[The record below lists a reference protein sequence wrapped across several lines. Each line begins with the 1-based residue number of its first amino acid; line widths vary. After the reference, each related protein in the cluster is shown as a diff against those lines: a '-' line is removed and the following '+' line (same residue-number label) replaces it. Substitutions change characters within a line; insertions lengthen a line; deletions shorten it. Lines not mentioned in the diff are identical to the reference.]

1 MLYCGSTL
9 PLLVR
14 KIIMRFISLLY
25 IFFVTLNAIGVAALF
40 YLNAF
45 NPMMLIVSA
54 IIGAFLVGRMMVVAN
69 T

>member
-1 MLYCGSTL
+1 
-9 PLLVR
+9 
-14 KIIMRFISLLY
+14 MRFISLLY
-25 IFFVTLNAIGVAALF
+25 ILFVTLNAIGVAALF
-40 YLNAF
+40 YLNTF